1 MLGRSVRAKGEHH
14 MARFIDP
21 FQEMDRMLSAAS
33 NRTRAGV
40 MPLDA
45 FEMEGVY
52 TLRFDLPGVD
62 PEKID
67 VTVEDKV
74 LTVKAER
81 VFEDTVGANWMLR
94 ERPTGIHSRQIRIG
108 DSLDAG
114 AVDAAYEEGV
124 LTVTLPV
131 REEAMPRK
139 IDVTSHKREA
149 IEASTA

>member
-1 MLGRSVRAKGEHH
+1 

-21 FQEMDRMLSAAS
+21 FEEMDRMLAAAA
-33 NRTRAGV
+33 NRNRAGV

-45 FEMEGVY
+45 YEKDGVY

-81 VFEDTVGANWMLR
+81 LFEDTVGANWMLR
-94 ERPTGIHSRQIRIG
+94 ERPTGTHSRQVRLG
-108 DSLDAG
+108 DSLDPSKVNAT
-114 AVDAAYEEGV
+114 YSEGV

-139 IDVTSHKREA
+139 IEVTSHRQEA
-149 IEASTA
+149 LEASVS

>member
-1 MLGRSVRAKGEHH
+1 

-21 FQEMDRMLSAAS
+21 FEEMDRMLAAAA
-33 NRTRAGV
+33 NRNRAGV

-45 FEMEGVY
+45 YEKDGVY

-67 VTVEDKV
+67 VTVEDRV

-81 VFEDTVGANWMLR
+81 LFEDTVGANWMLR
-94 ERPTGIHSRQIRIG
+94 ERPTGTHSRQVRLG
-108 DSLDAG
+108 DSLDPSKVNAT
-114 AVDAAYEEGV
+114 YNEGV

-139 IDVTSHKREA
+139 IEVTSHRQEA
-149 IEASTA
+149 LEASVS

>member
-1 MLGRSVRAKGEHH
+1 

-21 FQEMDRMLSAAS
+21 FEEMDRMLAAAA

-45 FEMEGVY
+45 YEKDGVY
-52 TLRFDLPGVD
+52 TLRFDLAGVD

-74 LTVKAER
+74 LTVRAER
-81 VFEDTVGANWMLR
+81 LFEDTVGANWMLR
-94 ERPTGIHSRQIRIG
+94 ERPTGTHSRQVRLG
-108 DSLDAG
+108 DSLDPG
-114 AVDAAYEEGV
+114 KVHAAYAEGV

-139 IDVTSHKREA
+139 IEVTSHKQEA
-149 IEASTA
+149 LEASVS

>member
-1 MLGRSVRAKGEHH
+1 MH
-14 MARFIDP
+14 MTRFIDP
-21 FQEMDRMLSAAS
+21 FHEMDRMLSAAA

-45 FEMEGVY
+45 YEKDGVY

-94 ERPTGIHSRQIRIG
+94 ERPTGIHSRQVRIS

-114 AVDAAYEEGV
+114 KVDAGYEEGV

-139 IDVTSHKREA
+139 IDVSSHKKEA
-149 IEASTA
+149 IEANAS

>member
-1 MLGRSVRAKGEHH
+1 

-21 FQEMDRMLSAAS
+21 FQEMDRMLSAAAE
-33 NRTRAGV
+33 RARAGV

-45 FEMEGVY
+45 FEKDGVY

-62 PEKID
+62 PDKID
-67 VTVEDKV
+67 VTIEDKV

-81 VFEDTVGANWMLR
+81 IFEDTVGANWMLR
-94 ERPTGIHSRQIRIG
+94 ERPTGIHSRQVRLG

-114 AVDAAYEEGV
+114 KVDAAYVEGV

-139 IDVTSHKREA
+139 IEVTSHKREA
-149 IEASTA
+149 IEANAS